1 MNILLL
7 GGGGREHAFAYKI
20 ASSPHC
26 ENLFI
31 APGNPGTAR
40 HGKNIPLSIHDFSAI
55 SDFILKNKIEMLVVG
70 PEEPLVNGIYDEL
83 KSNPSHREL
92 LIIGPSREG
101 AMLEGSKAFAKNFM
115 KKFGIPTAAYASF
128 SSNEINSALAY
139 IETQDMPIVLKADGL
154 AAGKGVVICQSTAE
168 AKNELNEMLI
178 GSKFGTAGSTV
189 VVEQFLSGIEM
200 STFILTDGKSYALLP
215 NAKDYKRIGE
225 GNTGLNTG
233 GMGAISDVPFAG
245 DELMQKIEMNI
256 IQPTSKGLQE
266 EKINYTG
273 FLYFGLMI
281 VDGNPFVIEYNCRM
295 GDPET
300 EAVLPRMKSD
310 LVAWMQAAATGNLN
324 EQEPEILPYQAATI
338 VLASKGYPQHYEKGF
353 VISGLERTSECLVFH
368 AGTRLRANGDV
379 ETSGG
384 RVLAVTAFDRSL
396 KKAIA
401 KAIENA
407 ELISF
412 EGKYFRRDIGQ
423 DMIS

>member
-26 ENLFI
+26 GNLFI
-31 APGNPGTAR
+31 APGNPGTAK
-40 HGKNIPLSIHDFSAI
+40 HGKNIPLLINDFSAI
-55 SDFILKNKIEMLVVG
+55 SDFILSNKIEMLVVG

-83 KSNPSHREL
+83 KSNPAHRDL
-92 LIIGPSREG
+92 LIIGPSRDG
-101 AMLEGSKAFAKNFM
+101 AKLEGSKAFAKNFM
-115 KKFGIPTAAYASF
+115 KKSGIPTAAYASF

-139 IETQDMPIVLKADGL
+139 IESQKMPIVLKADGL
-154 AAGKGVVICQSTAE
+154 AAGKGVVICQSADE
-168 AKNELNEMLI
+168 VKIELNEMLI

-233 GMGAISDVPFAG
+233 GMGAISDVPFA
-245 DELMQKIEMNI
+245 DDDLMQKIETTI
-256 IQPTSKGLQE
+256 IHPTLNGLQQE
-266 EKINYTG
+266 EIRYTG

-281 VDGNPFVIEYNCRM
+281 VNGNPFVIEYNCRM

-300 EAVLPRMKSD
+300 EVMLPRIKSD
-310 LVAWMQAAATGNLN
+310 LVEWMQAAATGHLN
-324 EQEPEILPYQAATI
+324 RQKPEILPYQAATI
-338 VLASKGYPQHYEKGF
+338 VLASKGYPEHYEKGF

-379 ETSGG
+379 ETNGG

-412 EGKYFRRDIGQ
+412 DGKYFRKDIGQ
-423 DMIS
+423 DVIS